1 MEEEN
6 ELNQIV
12 QEIKSREDFEFF
24 LEKLVTDYN
33 KNKKDWQNDTLR
45 SYLEAL
51 HGFNY
56 NSDKDRPSWK
66 AFAEMLL
73 AARLYE

>member
-1 MEEEN
+1 MDEDN
-6 ELNQIV
+6 ELYLLVKN
-12 QEIKSREDFEFF
+12 IKTREDFEDF
-24 LEKLVTDYN
+24 LEILVADYS
-33 KNKKDWQNDTLR
+33 KNKEAWQNDTLR

-56 NSDKDRPSWK
+56 DSEKDRPSWK

-73 AARLYE
+73 AARHYE

>member
-1 MEEEN
+1 MDEDN
-6 ELNQIV
+6 ELSLSAKN
-12 QEIKSREDFEFF
+12 IKTREDFEFF
-24 LEKLVTDYN
+24 LEKLVSDYKQN
-33 KNKKDWQNDTLR
+33 KEDWQNDTLK

-56 NSDKDRPSWK
+56 DSEKDRPSWK

>member
-1 MEEEN
+1 MDTESEMY
-6 ELNQIV
+6 QAMKD
-12 QEIKSREDFEFF
+12 IKSRPDFEAF
-24 LEKLVTDYN
+24 LELLVTDYN
-33 KNKKDWQNDTLR
+33 NNKEAWQNDTLK

-56 NSDKDRPSWK
+56 DSENDRPSWK

>member
-1 MEEEN
+1 MDDDN
-6 ELNQIV
+6 ELGHAAQN
-12 QEIKSREDFEFF
+12 IKTREDFEFF
-24 LEKLVTDYN
+24 LEKLVSDYN
-33 KNKKDWQNDTLR
+33 QNKEAWQNDTLK

-56 NSDKDRPSWK
+56 NSEKDRPSWK